1 MKAFTDTRDRE
12 VSLNLHLPQRHRTV
26 EGSRERVRCPPG
38 RNGVELLEAEFE
50 RHVFDRHMHETY
62 AIGFT
67 RRGVQRFWCRG
78 ATHDSTPGHVI
89 AINPGEV
96 HDGRSGTGGGYAYR
110 MLYVSVATFRDIVE
124 DALECPPVK
133 LEVRAPLLADP
144 VLARQ
149 LNAAWNAMGCSPTS
163 LASDELLRRS
173 LIRLAALHGGQQ
185 HLPTTARNET
195 VLRHV
200 RDYLHDHVGDAV
212 SVRELAAVASVSRF
226 RLTRQFQKTFGL
238 PLHAYHMHVR
248 LEEAKRRLR
257 SGDQIVEVAAGLGF
271 ADQSHFQRRFKGAFG
286 VSPGAWQRATAG

>member
-1 MKAFTDTRDRE
+1 M
-12 VSLNLHLPQRHRTV
+12 VHLPQRHRTV
-26 EGSRERVRCPPG
+26 ERSRERVHCPPG

-62 AIGFT
+62 AVGFT
-67 RRGVQRFWCRG
+67 CRGVQRFWCRG
-78 ATHDSTPGHVI
+78 TTHDSTPGHVI

-110 MLYVSVATFRDIVE
+110 MFYVSVATFRDIVE
-124 DALECPPVK
+124 DALGSPPVK
-133 LEVRAPLLADP
+133 LEVRGPLLADP

-149 LNAAWNAMGCSPTS
+149 LNAAWTAMGRSPTS
-163 LASDELLRRS
+163 LASDELFGRS
-173 LIRLAALHGGQQ
+173 LVRLAALHGGRQ
-185 HLPTTARNET
+185 HLPTTTRNET

-212 SVRELAAVASVSRF
+212 SVRELAAVASMSRF
-226 RLTRQFQKTFGL
+226 QLSRQFQKTFGL

-257 SGDQIVEVAAGLGF
+257 SGDQTVEVAAELGF
-271 ADQSHFQRRFKGAFG
+271 ADQSHFHRRFKGAFG
-286 VSPGAWQRATAG
+286 VSPRAWQKATAG